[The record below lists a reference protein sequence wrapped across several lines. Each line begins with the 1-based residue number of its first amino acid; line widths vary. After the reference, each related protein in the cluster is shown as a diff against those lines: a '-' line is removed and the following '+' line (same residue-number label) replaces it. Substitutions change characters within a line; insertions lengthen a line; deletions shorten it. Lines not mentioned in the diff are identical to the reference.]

1 MNSITDEVVIKS
13 SGRSVY
19 RVSLVV
25 VIKECR
31 FFAGYRKDR
40 EIGSGT
46 AHNSAS
52 FVRCRER
59 NMILCLKERRKD
71 LEKIQLV
78 VVVVASVEGTWYT
91 WRVRRF
97 RKSSERDQT

>member
-25 VIKECR
+25 VFKKECR
-31 FFAGYRKDR
+31 FFVGYRKDR
-40 EIGSGT
+40 EHSVQHIIVRV
-46 AHNSAS
+46 S
-52 FVRCRER
+52 FVVGSV
-59 NMILCLKERRKD
+59 IFGLKERRKD
-71 LEKIQLV
+71 LKKTQSV

-91 WRVRRF
+91 WRLRRF